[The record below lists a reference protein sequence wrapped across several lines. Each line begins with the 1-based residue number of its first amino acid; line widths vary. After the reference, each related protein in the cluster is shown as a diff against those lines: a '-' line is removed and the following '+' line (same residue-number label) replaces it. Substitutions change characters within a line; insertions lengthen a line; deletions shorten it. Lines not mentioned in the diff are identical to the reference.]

1 MRYEDFVKQL
11 QIEARVLGDMVFTQV
26 VPAAVRY
33 QELLSRNVA
42 QLTAASI
49 KKDKLSTQIALIE
62 RVSDYINQMVHETE
76 AMVEERKKANKIADI
91 KKRAI
96 AYTNKVKPYFEKIRY
111 NSDKLEQ
118 LVSDDLWPIPKY
130 REMLFVK

>member
-1 MRYEDFVKQL
+1 MTCEKATT
-11 QIEARVLGDMVFTQV
+11 IIAPETI
-26 VPAAVRY
+26 PK
-33 QELLSRNVA
+33 LSGLRKY
-42 QLTAASI
+42 ASI